1 MKILKEIIKKHSEIE
16 KKIKEKIDYAT
27 ADKKELYK
35 TQLD

>member
-35 TQLD
+35 IQLD